1 MSSTNG
7 DALCEQLCHKRL
19 VNGGAAHEVTPKFV
33 ELLPPEYSRS
43 VELCQFR
50 AAIVPK
56 ALGNQLLKLLQ
67 ALSPLGPDLLHL
79 KRARA
84 AADPASLEV
93 LLCPQCSDLHPDI
106 EEFLRSHQ
114 CPPTHTVEV
123 PKHAALTRLQ
133 LASFSMHWPL
143 TYRRPSLEPLEI
155 SDTKQEVYDRL
166 LQRARE
172 IGGDRCGCVI
182 VDRSGKEVA
191 IARDCSDEHPLRHAV
206 MVAIERV
213 SLSRHSTQTSV
224 QAGTKRPH
232 PDDDYLC
239 CECEVVTTHEP
250 CVMCAMAL
258 VHSRVRLVAFQ
269 VSDPGFGGLGGRIA
283 LHTCQSLNHQIRVL
297 QCADKAAG
305 QAAEL

>member
-7 DALCEQLCHKRL
+7 SALGERHCQKRL
-19 VNGGAAHEVTPKFV
+19 VNGSSAHVAERKFV

-43 VELCQFR
+43 VELCPFR
-50 AAIVPK
+50 AAVVPK

-93 LLCPQCSDLHPDI
+93 LMCPQCTDLHPDI
-106 EEFLRSHQ
+106 VEFLNNHE
-114 CPPTHTVEV
+114 CPPTHAVEV

-133 LASFSMHWPL
+133 LASFSLHWPL
-143 TYRRPSLEPLEI
+143 TFRRPSLEPLELPE
-155 SDTKQEVYDRL
+155 TKQEVYDRL

-172 IGGDRCGCVI
+172 IGGEKCGCVI
-182 VDRSGKEVA
+182 VDRTGKEVA
-191 IARDCSDEHPLRHAV
+191 HAQDCSDEHPLRHAV

-213 SLSRHSTQTSV
+213 SLSRHSALATQ
-224 QAGTKRPH
+224 QAGAKRPH

-269 VSDPGFGGLGGRIA
+269 VSDPEFGGLGGRIS

-297 QCADKAAG
+297 QCSVDAG
-305 QAAEL
+305 GAQA